1 MNTQQANFAA
11 NTPTSFSPEAFG
23 KAVLDA
29 LLGGTGLDQ
38 LMASPGI
45 AEKFGSPSGS
55 NYTVRSGDTLSDIAK
70 ANGTDWQTLARIN
83 GISNPDLIQPGQQI
97 RLPGG
102 STNQPTTY
110 TVKSGDTL
118 GAIAAANGTT
128 VAALARDNGIS
139 NPDRISVGQRLRIE
153 GAAAPQPQT
162 AEAGSIAV
170 APQGNHRLGGLSEVY
185 ESGNRGPGTVS
196 GGANDPGGV
205 SYGVYQLASRT
216 GTLSSF
222 MRNEGAQWAGQFNG
236 LTPGSAAFSEQWR
249 AVAAREPAAFR
260 EAQHAF
266 IERTHYQ
273 PAVDA
278 VEGRHSIDL
287 NSRHNAVRDAVWS
300 VSVQHAGAA
309 TILNRAVAATDAQ
322 LARTDPGYDRAL
334 VNNIYSQRT
343 AYVLNVANTNSRLSA
358 GERAQ
363 LISVTQNRYPAE
375 LRDALRM
382 IDAQPAEPR
391 ADAPTGADTGA
402 TRPATGRINGNDVAR
417 ANGVGVKSNSV
428 RISNL
433 DANMAPVIA
442 AISTAARR
450 LGLPN
455 PVITS
460 GNDSRHKDGSL
471 HYADRALDFR
481 GNNITVAQGE
491 RFAQEVR
498 AILGNR
504 YDVDFETFA
513 NASNNHLH
521 VEYDPS

>member
-1 MNTQQANFAA
+1 MNTQQANFSTNA
-11 NTPTSFSPEAFG
+11 PTGFSPEAFG

-29 LLGGTGLDQ
+29 LLGGTSLDQ
-38 LMASPGI
+38 LMSSPGI
-45 AEKFGSPSGS
+45 AEKFGAPAGS
-55 NYTVRSGDTLSDIAK
+55 SYTVKSGDTLSEIAK

-97 RLPGG
+97 KLPGG
-102 STNQPTTY
+102 ATNQPTTY
-110 TVKSGDTL
+110 IVKSGDTL

-128 VAALARDNGIS
+128 VAAIARDNGIS
-139 NPDRISVGQRLRIE
+139 NPDRIDVGQRLRIE
-153 GAAAPQPQT
+153 GAAAPQPKT
-162 AEAGSIAV
+162 AGASLTAV
-170 APQGNHRLGGLSEVY
+170 VQQDGHRLGGLSETY
-185 ESGNRGPGTVS
+185 ESAGRGPGTVS
-196 GGANDPGGV
+196 GGTNDPGGV
-205 SYGVYQLASRT
+205 SYGVYQLSSRM

-222 MRNEGAQWAGQFNG
+222 MRNEGAQWADQFKG
-236 LTPGSAAFSEQWR
+236 LTPGSAAYSKQWGKI
-249 AVAAREPAAFR
+249 AAREPATFR

-273 PAVDA
+273 PAVNA
-278 VEGRHSIDL
+278 VGARHGIDL

-300 VSVQHAGAA
+300 VAVQHQGAA
-309 TILNRAVAATDAQ
+309 TILNRAVAATDAK

-334 VNNIYSQRT
+334 INNIYAQRT
-343 AYVLNVANTNSRLSA
+343 AYVLGVAANTSNA
-358 GERAQ
+358 GQRAQ
-363 LISVTQNRYPAE
+363 LIGITQKRYPAE

-382 IDAQPAEPR
+382 IDAQPVRRPS
-391 ADAPTGADTGA
+391 DAPASPGAETA
-402 TRPATGRINGNDVAR
+402 RPATGRINGNDVAR
-417 ANGVGVKSNSV
+417 TNGVGVKSSSV

-433 DANMAPVIA
+433 DANMAPVIVA
-442 AISTAARR
+442 VSTVARR

-481 GNNITVAQGE
+481 GNNITVAQGQQ
-491 RFAQEVR
+491 FAKEVR

-504 YDVDFETFA
+504 YDVDFETFTK
-513 NASNNHLH
+513 ASNNHLH